1 MVGYAG
7 GMKRQR
13 ESQRS
18 GSINAQR
25 LRMVEQF
32 RRSGLTRQAFCQ
44 REGVPKSTLD
54 WWLRKVAD
62 IPDKPAAVVFQ
73 EVSTDLTRTAVTAV
87 WAMEVVSPEGW
98 TIRSR
103 EALSGRDMADRKSV
117 V

>member
-7 GMKRQR
+7 DMKSQR
-13 ESQRS
+13 EGQRS
-18 GSINAQR
+18 GSIRASQR

-32 RRSGLTRQAFCQ
+32 RRSDLTRQAFCQ

-62 IPDKPAAVVFQ
+62 MPEKPSAVVFQ
-73 EVSTDLTRTAVTAV
+73 EVSTELARTAATA

-103 EALSGRDMADRKSV
+103 ETLSGRDIALLLRG
-117 V
+117 